1 MEMGNRQ
8 NENRWTEKVSREN
21 LMSVAALVVGVIFVV
36 LAGAI
41 FATTTWRVLSEPAKV
56 VVVFLCAVI
65 FYGASAAA
73 ECLLKIH
80 RTSNACYLLG
90 CMFLGLGV
98 VAAGYFELLGSWFQG
113 GRGIW
118 RVAMVGSIV
127 STTAMFAGVR
137 KFGSPIYT
145 QTCLWCLSLCVW
157 LTLRMWPAADGWT
170 ASGMVLYAS
179 LLLLAAMSGQ
189 KAAGYNRETS
199 DEEEL
204 GAPKQQGV
212 LMHFAG
218 LNFIV
223 MVAGLFLLY
232 NNYWALLFEKA
243 MWENAAS
250 LAVAAVVGA
259 VWGCRCRQMAGIVIF
274 ELCTVNTVRVLAVSC
289 MAHGEESLL
298 WLLPAVSAALLL
310 CVRRFPRL
318 HCLGGDLA
326 VASLLLV
333 DMICVGFI
341 ALLAPEEVYL
351 QLGMTVA
358 GVLFG
363 TVITVWGRKYKA
375 VRVLLPF
382 AFWYAIVPA
391 SMFLDGALELA
402 NFGRADYDMAL
413 TCGYLAVLI
422 AWNIWKKD
430 LFCLGITVIGIR
442 LASDAVPDVIRLEMY
457 VLLAA
462 LDIYELG
469 RLFGEKRGEGVR
481 SMQTFGY
488 VLCLLVLAGDAVIG
502 GKLAD
507 ALILEGCCLVIFVLA
522 QLRGSRQWVKI
533 AGGFM
538 VAIVLYMTKD
548 FWLSI
553 GWWVY
558 LLAAGIGLLVFAAV
572 RESRRRQ
579 MDGQE

>member
-1 MEMGNRQ
+1 MDNRQ
-8 NENRWTEKVSREN
+8 HENRWTEKVSREN
-21 LMSVAALVVGVIFVV
+21 LMGVAALVVGVIFVV

-56 VVVFLCAVI
+56 LVVFLCAAV

-73 ECLLKIH
+73 ERQLKIH

-90 CMFLGLGV
+90 CVFLGLGV

-113 GRGIW
+113 ELGLW
-118 RVAMVGSIV
+118 RVAATGSIV
-127 STTAMFAGVR
+127 TTATMFAGVR
-137 KFGSPIYT
+137 KFRSPIYT
-145 QTCLWCLSLCVW
+145 QTCLWFLSLCVW
-157 LTLRMWPAADGWT
+157 LTMQTWPAADRWT
-170 ASGMVLYAS
+170 ASGMVIYAS
-179 LLLLAAMSGQ
+179 LLLLAVMWGQ
-189 KAAGYNRETS
+189 KTTGNCRGTCG
-199 DEEEL
+199 EEET
-204 GAPKQQGV
+204 GSSKQQGV
-212 LMHFAG
+212 LMRFAG

-223 MVAGLFLLY
+223 MVAGLFLRY
-232 NNYWALLFEKA
+232 NYFWALLFEQP
-243 MWENAAS
+243 MWENTAGMAA
-250 LAVAAVVGA
+250 AAAVGA
-259 VWGCRCRQMAGIVIF
+259 VWGCRHRQAAGIVIF
-274 ELCTVNTVRVLAVSC
+274 ELCAVNTVRVLAVSGMVC
-289 MAHGEESLL
+289 GHESLL
-298 WLLPAVSAALLL
+298 WLAPASSAAFLL

-326 VASLLLV
+326 LAGLLLV
-333 DMICVGFI
+333 DMICVGFV

-358 GVLFG
+358 AVLFG
-363 TVITVWGRKYKA
+363 TVIAVGGGRFKA

-382 AFWYAIVPA
+382 VFWYAVVPA
-391 SMFLDGALELA
+391 SMFLDGTLEVA
-402 NFGRADYDMAL
+402 NFYRADYDMVL

-422 AWNIWKKD
+422 ARNIRKKD

-442 LASDAVPDVIRLEMY
+442 LAGDAVPDVIRLELYM
-457 VLLAA
+457 LLAA

-469 RLFGEKRGEGVR
+469 RLFGEKGGQGVR
-481 SMQTFGY
+481 SLQTFGY
-488 VLCLLVLAGDAVIG
+488 VLCLLALAGDAVVG

-522 QLRGSRQWVKI
+522 QLRGSRQWVRI

-538 VAIVLYMTKD
+538 VAIVLYMTKG

-558 LLAAGIGLLVFAAV
+558 LMAAGIGLIVFAAV

-579 MDGQE
+579 ADGRE